1 MPAAFTS
8 LQPEAFMITKETII
22 DKIEVLENGAV
33 LIRQAIRIMEDGV
46 VLSSTYHRSSVA
58 PGRDVSDQDPRVQ
71 AICNA
76 VWTPEVIAAFE
87 ASRQQQLNAIREQ
100 QAA

>member
-1 MPAAFTS
+1 MPAAFTL
-8 LQPEAFMITKETII
+8 LQLPEAFMITKETII

-33 LIRQAIRIMEDGV
+33 LIRQTTRIIEDGA
-46 VLSSTYHRSSVA
+46 VLSNTYHRSSVA

-76 VWTPEVIAAFE
+76 VWTPEIVAAFE
-87 ASRQQQLNAIREQ
+87 ANRQQQLNPIHQ
-100 QAA
+100 QA